1 MNHELSMFLLST
13 LVGVFL
19 WLLKNKDA
27 SQSKE
32 IDELHQQVDALF
44 RKHDAD
50 VAALQELRVVIAS
63 NHYERTELDRKF
75 DKMEAAF
82 TSGFDSLGKKFD
94 RLAETLVNHL
104 IHEESMKKGD

>member
-1 MNHELSMFLLST
+1 MTNELSMFLLST

-19 WLLKNKDA
+19 WLLKNKGMA
-27 SQSKE
+27 QARE
-32 IDELHQQVDALF
+32 INELKTQVEALF

>member
-1 MNHELSMFLLST
+1 MTNELSMFLLST
-13 LVGVFL
+13 LVGVSL
-19 WLLKNKDA
+19 WLLKNKGMA
-27 SQSKE
+27 QARE
-32 IDELHQQVDALF
+32 INELKTQVEALF

-94 RLAETLVNHL
+94 KLADTLINHL
-104 IHEESMKKGD
+104 VHSDITKRDH

>member
-1 MNHELSMFLLST
+1 MTNELSMFLLST
-13 LVGVFL
+13 LVGVSL
-19 WLLKNKDA
+19 WLLKNKGMA
-27 SQSKE
+27 QARE
-32 IDELHQQVDALF
+32 INELKTQVEALF

>member
-1 MNHELSMFLLST
+1 MFLLST

-19 WLLKNKDA
+19 WLLKNKDMA
-27 SQSKE
+27 QAKE
-32 IDELHQQVDALF
+32 INELKIQVEALF

-75 DKMEAAF
+75 DKMEATFAA
-82 TSGFDSLGKKFD
+82 GFNSLGKKFD
-94 RLAETLVNHL
+94 ELAKTLVNHL
-104 IHEESMKKGD
+104 IHEDSKKREH